1 VVAILFAATASLVT
15 RPLPP
20 AAPRARLPASI
31 TNDPSTYDG
40 KRAINI
46 LSELVSRS
54 VGRMPKAGA
63 DASRLK
69 SEILE
74 LLAPFGDPA
83 LSVPS
88 TTFQQVNAA
97 CRELERENPNANSA
111 ALDALQGTWKVRY
124 SDAPPPSNG
133 ALGPFRGRA
142 YQVVDVSSRTYTNE
156 LSVFSG
162 ALDVKLSASFEP
174 KEPPAGLSSVA
185 LRVAFETIQFS
196 LFGLGL
202 PAVKFPQGTE
212 RTWLLTYTDDDTRLV
227 RAGVDGGRSTARDV
241 GLLQKEEG
249 EAADSYLFVLTRAT
263 EADLAQRPISNPITD
278 AARRRQ
284 LKAEL
289 MEAIDGQ
296 RQGAAADKESVAAV
310 EAIMNELAALNPTA
324 DPAGSPLLCGTWDIA
339 WTTES
344 ELLGVMDNGFFGLR
358 CTASYQTISR
368 QKAAGT
374 APGSGSGS
382 GWEYTL
388 QNSIDFEGESDS
400 SSGFLRVGS
409 TCEPAS
415 AGARVN
421 FRFESCAL
429 KWRQLQL
436 PLPPVGSGWFD
447 VIYMD
452 DSLRL
457 CKDVRGD
464 LQICTR
470 R

>member
-1 VVAILFAATASLVT
+1 MVVAILFAATASLVT

-111 ALDALQGTWKVRY
+111 GALDALQGTWKVRY

-142 YQVVDVSSRTYTNE
+142 YQVVDVPSRTYTNE

-162 ALDVKLSASFEP
+162 ALDVKLRASFEP

-185 LRVAFETIQFS
+185 LRVTFETIQFS
-196 LFGLGL
+196 LLGLGL
-202 PAVKFPQGTE
+202 PAITFPQGTE

-249 EAADSYLFVLTRAT
+249 EAADAYLFVLTRAT

-289 MEAIDGQ
+289 MAAIDGQ
-296 RQGAAADKESVAAV
+296 RRGAAAGKESIAAV
-310 EAIMNELAALNPTA
+310 EAIMNDLAALNPTA
-324 DPAGSPLLCGTWDIA
+324 DPVRARLFNRPSTLD
-339 WTTES
+339 
-344 ELLGVMDNGFFGLR
+344 LR
-358 CTASYQTISR
+358 PS
-368 QKAAGT
+368 
-374 APGSGSGS
+374 
-382 GWEYTL
+382 TL
-388 QNSIDFEGESDS
+388 
-400 SSGFLRVGS
+400 
-409 TCEPAS
+409 
-415 AGARVN
+415 
-421 FRFESCAL
+421 
-429 KWRQLQL
+429 
-436 PLPPVGSGWFD
+436 
-447 VIYMD
+447 
-452 DSLRL
+452 
-457 CKDVRGD
+457 
-464 LQICTR
+464 
-470 R
+470 